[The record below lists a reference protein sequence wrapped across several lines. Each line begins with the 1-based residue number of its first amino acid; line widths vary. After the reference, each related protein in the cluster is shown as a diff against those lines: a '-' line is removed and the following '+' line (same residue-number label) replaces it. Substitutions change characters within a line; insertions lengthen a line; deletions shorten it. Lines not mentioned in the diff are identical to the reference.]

1 MKIQAINKN
10 IKSMKLSVPVDG
22 LIEIDENGMAE
33 VSSKCGKMLIEGT
46 NDWKEFKGDKEDSD
60 EKKVDEQGSNGGEQT
75 STDTAEENEDAAE
88 QGSEQTEDEQSENAD
103 EKPADEQT
111 EDADKQ
117 PTDEEI
123 IEGLK
128 KLSLEDCI
136 ATAKEAGYPEK
147 EWEKLSKNEKAA
159 EKMMRNYLVKK
170 YKESVKK

>member
-1 MKIQAINKN
+1 MKIKAKN
-10 IKSMKLSVPVDG
+10 SDIKSMKLSVPLDG
-22 LIEIDENGMAE
+22 IIEIDANGVAE
-33 VSSKCGKMLIEGT
+33 VSTKCGKMLIEGT
-46 NDWKEFKGDKEDSD
+46 NDWKELKDDKEDSD
-60 EKKVDEQGSNGGEQT
+60 ETKVDEQGSKDGEQGD
-75 STDTAEENEDAAE
+75 TDTTEENED
-88 QGSEQTEDEQSENAD
+88 GKEDE
-103 EKPADEQT
+103 
-111 EDADKQ
+111 Q

-147 EWEKLSKNEKAA
+147 EWKKLSKNEKAA

>member
-1 MKIQAINKN
+1 MKIKAKN
-10 IKSMKLSVPVDG
+10 SDIKSMKLSVPLDG
-22 LIEIDENGMAE
+22 IIEIDANGVAE
-33 VSSKCGKMLIEGT
+33 ASTTSGKMLIEGT
-46 NDWKEFKGDKEDSD
+46 NDWKELKDDKEDSD
-60 EKKVDEQGSNGGEQT
+60 ETKVDEQGSKDGEQGDA
-75 STDTAEENEDAAE
+75 DTTEENED
-88 QGSEQTEDEQSENAD
+88 GKEDE
-103 EKPADEQT
+103 
-111 EDADKQ
+111 Q

-147 EWEKLSKNEKAA
+147 EWEQLSKNEKAA

>member
-1 MKIQAINKN
+1 MKIKAINKN

-46 NDWKEFKGDKEDSD
+46 NDWKEFKGDKEDS
-60 EKKVDEQGSNGGEQT
+60 EEEKVDEQGSKDGEQADN
-75 STDTAEENEDAAE
+75 DTTEENEAGE
-88 QGSEQTEDEQSENAD
+88 V
-103 EKPADEQT
+103 
-111 EDADKQ
+111 DKQ

-123 IEGLK
+123 IDGLK

-159 EKMMRNYLVKK
+159 EKLMRNYLVKK

>member
-1 MKIQAINKN
+1 MKIKAKN
-10 IKSMKLSVPVDG
+10 SDIKSMKLSVPLDG
-22 LIEIDENGMAE
+22 IIEIDANGVAE
-33 VSSKCGKMLIEGT
+33 VSTKCGKMLIEGT
-46 NDWKEFKGDKEDSD
+46 NDWKELKDDKEDSD
-60 EKKVDEQGSNGGEQT
+60 ETKVDEQGSKDGEQGD
-75 STDTAEENEDAAE
+75 TDTTEENE
-88 QGSEQTEDEQSENAD
+88 GGKEDE
-103 EKPADEQT
+103 
-111 EDADKQ
+111 Q